1 MGFLN
6 FLISNIIIAV
16 ICVSFFVFCVGV
28 EGLLENKFKDKA
40 LAYLNDRNE
49 LKHDV
54 VEKVRTIRR
63 SYGWWLISAMFVFIV
78 LAWLWVPAV
87 INACILAV
95 LIIAII
101 FIGDIADEYYLEHL
115 DDFKIH
121 DETSNA
127 TQDDSD
133 DASKDDDRNAEDTTD
148 YSERIFAENKDANES
163 DSDAEHDDYLKRED
177 NEDSEVEENNDGS
190 DVSTDDETTPAVSN
204 DDTVSADDANKDDS
218 EFKGTIAE

>member
-16 ICVSFFVFCVGV
+16 ICATFFVFCVGV
-28 EGLLENKFKDKA
+28 EGLLENKFKDKT
-40 LAYLNDRNE
+40 LAYLEERNG

-54 VEKVRTIRR
+54 VEKVRLIRR
-63 SYGWWLISAMFVFIV
+63 SYGWWLISAMFVFII

-87 INACILAV
+87 INASILAV

-101 FIGDIADEYYLEHL
+101 FIGDIADEYYLAHL

-121 DETSNA
+121 ETGK
-127 TQDDSD
+127 TIHDDSD
-133 DASKDDDRNAEDTTD
+133 DASKDDNRSTEDETD
-148 YSERIFAENKDANES
+148 YSERIFTENKDDNTDES
-163 DSDAEHDDYLKRED
+163 ENEHDDYLKRDDAEASEAEED
-177 NEDSEVEENNDGS
+177 DSS
-190 DVSTDDETTPAVSN
+190 DVSTDDTAPAAS
-204 DDTVSADDANKDDS
+204 DSDTVNADDANKDDS